1 MKKIMAG
8 LLVAGACFGMALPSV
23 VNAADVNGEGS
34 ADVTVNGTIGMDN
47 TDPTSPIEEGNDSW
61 INVTLDTTTIFYNVA
76 GQTTIE
82 SPTYNIENK
91 SGRPVDVSVHSF
103 TQTNSADISKIDSL
117 ELASR
122 RSDTAT
128 TADTKTPLFTGPGST
143 IETLGTP
150 TKILTLA
157 NNEGKMNETD
167 SSTDTNLAKATFG
180 YVGTVASDA
189 TVSEPIFQMTLQLDV
204 PNTWN

>member
-1 MKKIMAG
+1 MKKIMVG

-61 INVTLDTTTIFYNVA
+61 INVTLDTATVFYNVK

-82 SPTYNIENK
+82 SPTYNIKNN
-91 SGRPVDVSVHSF
+91 SGRPVDVSVQSF
-103 TQTNSADISKIDSL
+103 SQTNSVDISNINSLNLKIGDGTTSEELIDSNGL
-117 ELASR
+117 STSFAGS
-122 RSDTAT
+122 
-128 TADTKTPLFTGPGST
+128 PLFS
-143 IETLGTP
+143 
-150 TKILTLA
+150 LA
-157 NNEGKMNETD
+157 NKNGNFT
-167 SSTDTNLAKATFG
+167 STDTADPSKAETTFSYDG
-180 YVGTVASDA
+180 DLTAASS
-189 TVSEPIFQMTLQLDV
+189 TTTNPEFTMTLKLDV

>member
-8 LLVAGACFGMALPSV
+8 LLVAGACFGMALPTA

-61 INVTLDTTTIFYNVA
+61 INVTLDTATVFYNVK

-91 SGRPVDVSVHSF
+91 SGRPVDVSVQSF
-103 TQTNSADISKIDSL
+103 SQTDSTDISKINTL

-122 RSDTAT
+122 RSDAAT
-128 TADTKTPLFTGPGST
+128 LSETKTPLFTSAGAP
-143 IETLGTP
+143 IDTLVTP

-157 NNEGKMNETD
+157 NNEGKMTLTD
-167 SSTDTNLAKATFG
+167 SSTDTDLAKATFG

-189 TVSEPIFQMTLQLDV
+189 TVSEPEFKMTLQLDV
-204 PNTWN
+204 PDTWK